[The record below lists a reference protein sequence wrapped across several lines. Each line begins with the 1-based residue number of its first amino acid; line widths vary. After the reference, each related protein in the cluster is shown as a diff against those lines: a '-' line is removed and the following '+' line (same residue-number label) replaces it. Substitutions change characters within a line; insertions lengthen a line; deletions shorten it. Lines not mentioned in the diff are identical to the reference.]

1 MMGDQSRNNDYS
13 DNDSM
18 QVSTETIFKYLI
30 DIKENV
36 AGIQTQVKDL
46 DDKFEAINEELPAI
60 KNTAQ
65 QAKAQSDRLSEQ
77 VHSRTQ
83 YLLYAWIPIAAA
95 IIPTLI
101 PHIHFQ

>member
-1 MMGDQSRNNDYS
+1 MGEQSRHNEYTDNN
-13 DNDSM
+13 SM
-18 QVSTETIFKYLI
+18 QVGTETIFKYLI

-36 AGIQTQVKDL
+36 AGIQEQVKDL

-83 YLLYAWIPIAAA
+83 YLLYAWIPIAVA